1 MAVAIRKETGLES
14 ELIPGAGGIL
24 HVELDGQVVWT
35 NDDRRG
41 VKPTNEE
48 VTEPLKKML
57 GA

>member
-24 HVELDGQVVWT
+24 HVELDGKVVWS

-48 VTEPLKKML
+48 VIEPLKQML